1 MIFLPDQQKNS
12 ESKHSKYKNAYKPNN
27 IYWGLGI
34 ENEIYLECSKKK
46 IIKKTDVLVKQ
57 KNERYS
63 LDYYS
68 NYKKY
73 YLSKGLIHFISSI
86 ENNDEIEI
94 PYLLN
99 SHSFTKTDI
108 YNQPARLYTKGCEE
122 NPHFSGETF
131 IETLQK
137 TNPYFK
143 NTIDTCWLFDGDSI
157 EFNSINFFNASL
169 SEVLHELEKNKNEF
183 INELNKTTLEIDN
196 KSCFHKEQFSIMK
209 KNYAFATYMTNS
221 ENIGIFNNGTLHYNL
236 TLPTELDQN
245 SKIADWSKFVKD
257 HQKAIRAIQWI
268 EPFYIAVYCSPDPF
282 SETEGFSKASQRCA
296 VSRYIGIGTYNAD
309 TMESGKI
316 LIKPVNEI
324 ICSAYK
330 FWWRNQFIE
339 SNAYANLD
347 EIGMDINFNKHYNHG
362 IELRFID
369 HIENETGMHES
380 FEFII
385 YLMDFVL
392 DSDKINSH
400 KNPIIN
406 STWNNLVYNAMTHGK
421 NCSLT
426 DEERELYSTIFEFEI
441 KGKTIEDVHNE
452 IFKELK
458 TRYSEC
464 GKFSQYA
471 IKKNNIGKEDLLVRT
486 DIQGCC
492 FLCVPSAIENE
503 NNHKNNNWIKYFTE
517 SISNFTSSPFHKKNE
532 I

>member
-1 MIFLPDQQKNS
+1 MHFLPDQQKNS
-12 ESKHSKYKNAYKPNN
+12 ESKHFKYKNAYKPNN
-27 IYWGLGI
+27 TYWGLGI
-34 ENEIYLECSKKK
+34 ENEIYLEFSKKK

-73 YLSKGLIHFISSI
+73 YLSKGLIHFVSSI
-86 ENNDEIEI
+86 EDDDEIEI

-108 YNQPARLYTKGCEE
+108 YNEPARLYTKKCEE
-122 NPHFSGETF
+122 NPHFCGETF

-143 NTIDTCWLFDGDSI
+143 NTIDTYWLFDGDSI
-157 EFNSINFFNASL
+157 EFNSINFFNVSL
-169 SEVLHELEKNKNEF
+169 NEILCELEKNKNVF
-183 INELNKTTLEIDN
+183 IDELNKTTLEIDN
-196 KSCFHKEQFSIMK
+196 KSCFYNENFSIIK

-236 TLPTELDQN
+236 TLPTELDKN
-245 SKIADWSKFVKD
+245 AKILNWNKFVKD
-257 HQKAIRAIQWI
+257 HQKAVRAIQWI

-282 SETEGFSKASQRCA
+282 SDIEGFSKASQRCA
-296 VSRYIGIGTYNAD
+296 VSRYIGVGTYNAD
-309 TMESGKI
+309 AMETGKI
-316 LIKPVNEI
+316 LTKPINEI
-324 ICSAYK
+324 VCSAHK
-330 FWWRNQFIE
+330 FWWRNAFVE
-339 SNAYANLD
+339 NNAYANLD

-369 HIENETGMHES
+369 HIENETTMRES

-385 YLMDFVL
+385 YLMDFIL
-392 DSDKINSH
+392 DSDKINSY

-406 STWNNLVYNAMTHGK
+406 SIWNNLVYNAMTHGK
-421 NCSLT
+421 NYSLA
-426 DEERELYSTIFEFEI
+426 DDERELYSTIFEFEI
-441 KGKTIEDVHNE
+441 KGNTIEEVYNE
-452 IFKELK
+452 MFNELK

-464 GKFSQYA
+464 GKFSQRA
-471 IKKNNIGKEDLLVRT
+471 LKKNNIVKQDLLVQT
-486 DIQGCC
+486 NIQECC

-503 NNHKNNNWIKYFTE
+503 NTHKNNTWIKYFSD
-517 SISNFTSSPFHKKNE
+517 SIPNLTHSSFAKKDK